1 MPPIETTVSGWKNI
15 TLALF
20 PVIAQIR
27 IFYFENIYNPHKMS
41 LAASVSM
48 HGGVMGRTFAKKMST
63 FVLLHSF

>member
-27 IFYFENIYNPHKMS
+27 IFILNIYNPHKMS